1 MKEKLR
7 ISIIQSDIVWLD
19 RKKNLETY
27 SKSISKITN
36 TDIVFLPEMF
46 DTGFYITPHKLNKN
60 EKNFSI
66 DWMKKT
72 AFEKNISIGGS
83 TIIEEN
89 NKFHNRF
96 LFVNSDKSIEF
107 YNKRH
112 LFKHAGEL
120 NEFEA
125 GNSNKI
131 VSFDAS
137 AGSATQKWKINLLI
151 CYDLRFPV
159 WSRNTSDYH
168 ILVYVANW
176 PKSRIDQWKALLI
189 ARAIENQSY
198 VFGVN
203 RIGTD
208 GNGFNYPGKSLIISP
223 KGEIIYEA
231 KENEEDIYTAELDF
245 DYLMKIRRNF
255 PVLEDREEFKF
266 VNL

>member
-1 MKEKLR
+1 M
-7 ISIIQSDIVWLD
+7 
-19 RKKNLETY
+19 
-27 SKSISKITN
+27 
-36 TDIVFLPEMF
+36 
-46 DTGFYITPHKLNKN
+46 
-60 EKNFSI
+60 
-66 DWMKKT
+66 
-72 AFEKNISIGGS
+72 
-83 TIIEEN
+83 
-89 NKFHNRF
+89 
-96 LFVNSDKSIEF
+96 EF

-112 LFKHAGEL
+112 LFKHAGEK
-120 NEFEA
+120 NEFSR
-125 GNSNKI
+125 GDSNKI
-131 VSFDAS
+131 VSFDTS
-137 AGSATQKWKINLLI
+137 TGSAAQKWKINLQI

-176 PKSRIDQWKALLI
+176 PKSRIDQWKALLN

-255 PVLEDREEFKF
+255 PVLDDRDGFE
-266 VNL
+266 VVD

>member
-1 MKEKLR
+1 MNKKLK

-19 RKKNLETY
+19 RQKNLEIY
-27 SKSISKITN
+27 SKLISKLAN

-46 DTGFYITPHKLNKN
+46 DTGFFIEPNKLDKK
-60 EKNFSI
+60 EKDVAI
-66 DWMKKT
+66 EWL
-72 AFEKNISIGGS
+72 KNISSNENIAIGGS
-83 TIIEEN
+83 TIVEEN
-89 NKFHNRF
+89 GKYYNRF
-96 LFVNSDKSIEF
+96 IFANPNKPIEF

-112 LFKHAGEL
+112 LFRLAGEL
-120 NEFEA
+120 NEFES
-125 GNSNKI
+125 GNYNKI
-131 VSFDAS
+131 VEFENSVS
-137 AGSATQKWKINLLI
+137 SSTQKWKINLQI

-159 WSRNTSDYH
+159 WSRNVSDYH

-203 RIGTD
+203 RIGID

-231 KENEEDIYTAELDF
+231 KENGEDIYTAELDF

-255 PVLEDREEFKF
+255 PVLDDRDEFEI
-266 VNL
+266 VG